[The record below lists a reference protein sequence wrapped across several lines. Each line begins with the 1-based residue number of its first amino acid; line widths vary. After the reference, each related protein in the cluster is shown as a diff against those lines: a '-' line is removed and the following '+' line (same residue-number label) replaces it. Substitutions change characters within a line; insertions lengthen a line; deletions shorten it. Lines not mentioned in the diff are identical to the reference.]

1 MRGVFICSFCC
12 WIWICLAVKFL
23 LSWGTYF
30 CQYPVSTEVCLLAS
44 SNSNVPADPNWQALI
59 ASMLVF
65 IRAEQGLRLTMPSL
79 GSLNWQE
86 DSGRLLLKIRAR
98 VGAGYARVRE
108 LRWAGRVVGVFHLCL
123 GNLED
128 WDELLWNIGVRKQDQ
143 LSAFLE
149 TQPGTS
155 SLIAEE
161 ICLNISV
168 GKWMLYLASWWGSYL
183 KLS

>member
-1 MRGVFICSFCC
+1 MFIGSFCC
-12 WIWICLAVKFL
+12 WIGICLAVKFL

-44 SNSNVPADPNWQALI
+44 SNSNVPADPNWQALV

-98 VGAGYARVRE
+98 VGMGYARVRE
-108 LRWAGRVVGVFHLCL
+108 LRWAGRVVGVLRLCL
-123 GNLED
+123 GNLGD
-128 WDELLWNIGVRKQDQ
+128 LD
-143 LSAFLE
+143 
-149 TQPGTS
+149 
-155 SLIAEE
+155 
-161 ICLNISV
+161 
-168 GKWMLYLASWWGSYL
+168 
-183 KLS
+183 KLF